1 MHPKKSFRLSHA
13 VSLVKNTMGT
23 VQFNENEMI
32 VRSVLLFY
40 GEMAS
45 EDIARKVA
53 NDVSDYWNAPK
64 ATIAIGNNIAQV
76 RFEITGY
83 YAPNLTQEDVIYNS
97 DPANNYFRIE
107 EQTNMDVSFVDG
119 IGSNTGYF
127 KLANLLQTGT
137 TAAHEYGHT
146 IGLDHPEN
154 MDIRGLGIPG
164 IMYPRGTITDADY
177 LYNPLAIPGDNT
189 NGGTMNPMHRQ
200 VTVHDIEALQIHQLD
215 FDKASKGILGAF
227 SSVWHHKF
235 EAGNWWV

>member
-1 MHPKKSFRLSHA
+1 
-13 VSLVKNTMGT
+13 MGT

-32 VRSVLLFY
+32 VRSVLVFY

-215 FDKASKGILGAF
+215 FDKTSKGILGAF
-227 SSVWHHKF
+227 SSVWQHKF
-235 EAGNWWV
+235 EAGSWWA

>member
-1 MHPKKSFRLSHA
+1 
-13 VSLVKNTMGT
+13 MGT
-23 VQFNENEMI
+23 VQFNGNEII
-32 VRSVLLFY
+32 VQSVLVFY
-40 GEMAS
+40 GELAS

-53 NDVSDYWNAPK
+53 TDVSDYWNAPK
-64 ATIAIGNNIAQV
+64 ATIYAGNNLVHV

-97 DPANNYFRIE
+97 DAANNYFRIE

-146 IGLDHPEN
+146 IGLNHPEN

-164 IMYPRGTITDADY
+164 IMYPRGTITDAEY
-177 LYNPLAIPGDNT
+177 LYNPLAIAGDNT

-200 VTVHDIEALQIHQLD
+200 VTVQDIVALQIHQLD
-215 FDKASKGILGAF
+215 FNKNNKGILGAF
-227 SSVWHHKF
+227 SSVWHNKY
-235 EAGNWWV
+235 EAGSWWA